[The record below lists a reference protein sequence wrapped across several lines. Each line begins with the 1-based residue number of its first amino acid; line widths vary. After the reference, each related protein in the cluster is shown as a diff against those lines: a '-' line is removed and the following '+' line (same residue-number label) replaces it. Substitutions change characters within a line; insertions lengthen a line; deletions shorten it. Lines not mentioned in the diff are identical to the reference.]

1 MSAPRVPSLLWQDIA
16 SGAAAAAADDV
27 DRNARFPI
35 EAITEAKRAKLLG
48 AYVPAEL
55 GGLGCSIEEL
65 GAMCHAV
72 GQGCS
77 AAGMVL
83 AMHHIQVACLVHH
96 ALRSVRLRSYLQE
109 LAERQLLI
117 ASVTSEVGTGGDL
130 RSSVCSLVRDAHGF
144 TLRKDA
150 TTISYGEHADD
161 LLVTC
166 RRTPE
171 SPANDQVLVLVRG
184 ADVTLEKTSSWD
196 TLGMRGTC
204 SPGFVMTSRGAD
216 DQVVPVTFADIAS
229 QTMVPFSHLLWSSL
243 WLGIATD
250 AVKRARTFVR
260 EQARRTPGTTPP
272 TAHRLAELW
281 SRLQTM
287 RAGVHDVMLEYQQ
300 LLEEDGGLQKTTTL
314 AFALRMNNLKVAAS
328 QQVVDIVQRALLI
341 CGIVGYKNDSR
352 FSLGRHLRDATS
364 AALMVG
370 NDRILAT
377 NASLLL
383 VLKGE

>member
-1 MSAPRVPSLLWQDIA
+1 MS
-16 SGAAAAAADDV
+16 
-27 DRNARFPI
+27 
-35 EAITEAKRAKLLG
+35 
-48 AYVPAEL
+48 
-55 GGLGCSIEEL
+55 
-65 GAMCHAV
+65 
-72 GQGCS
+72 
-77 AAGMVL
+77 
-83 AMHHIQVACLVHH
+83 
-96 ALRSVRLRSYLQE
+96 
-109 LAERQLLI
+109 
-117 ASVTSEVGTGGDL
+117 
-130 RSSVCSLVRDAHGF
+130 DANGF

-184 ADVTLEKTSSWD
+184 ADVTLEKTSRWD

-204 SPGFVMTSRGAD
+204 SPGVVMTSRGAG
-216 DQVVPVTFADIAS
+216 DQVVPVTFANIAS

-250 AVKRARTFVR
+250 AVTRARTFVR

-272 TAHRLAELW
+272 TAHRLAVVW
-281 SRLQTM
+281 SLLQTL

-328 QQVVDIVQRALLI
+328 QHVVDIVQRALLI
-341 CGIVGYKNDSR
+341 CGIAGYKNDSR

-364 AALMVG
+364 APLMVG